1 MNATTEQPT
10 LHDTL
15 ARMDEAWAGFRDRVH
30 QLPSEQLGLRL
41 GEGAWTRKQMLAHIG
56 AWHELTT
63 ERLARFVESGE
74 AADAPDDEDAVNART
89 ARAAG
94 GRPTGEVLLSM
105 EDTYRRLRR
114 EVARLSD
121 AQLAAHDAWAA
132 AIIAGNTYDHYA
144 DHLDDLR
151 GSQRA

>member
-10 LHDTL
+10 LHDIL
-15 ARMDEAWAGFRDRVH
+15 SRMDDAWTSFRDRVH
-30 QLPSEQLGLRL
+30 LLPNEQLERRL

-56 AWHELTT
+56 TWHELTT
-63 ERLARFVESGE
+63 ERLARFAESGE
-74 AADAPDDEDAVNART
+74 PAEAPEDDDAINART
-89 ARAAG
+89 ARAAE
-94 GRPTGEVLLSM
+94 GRPTGEVLLTM

-132 AIIAGNTYDHYA
+132 AIIASNTYDHYA
-144 DHLDDLR
+144 EHLDDL
-151 GSQRA
+151 AAKPA